1 MFNIAVDFNATCD
14 FEEVDT
20 CNFVGDKVA
29 PLQWK
34 IARAN
39 ESTLDNWRPNT
50 DYTSSRSKFEIC
62 DRRKLTNLIFLLS
75 TTF

>member
-1 MFNIAVDFNATCD
+1 MFDLLVDFNATCD
-14 FEEVDT
+14 FEVDT
-20 CNFVGDKVA
+20 CNFVVDKAA

-39 ESTLDNWRPNT
+39 ESTPDNWRPDT
-50 DYTSSRSKFEIC
+50 DYTSNRSKFYIC
-62 DRRKLTNLIFLLS
+62 DRRKLTNLKLFLS